1 MGELIP
7 KAEPAE
13 PTTDITFLFFDKK
26 TFLRRCF
33 LAIVFN
39 PYDTDL
45 SCFLDHSY
53 WLCFLRVSSKSANP
67 IKLGLS
73 YLSVAL
79 SWIVQLTLR
88 PALDILFFH

>member
-33 LAIVFN
+33 LAIVF
-39 PYDTDL
+39 
-45 SCFLDHSY
+45 
-53 WLCFLRVSSKSANP
+53 
-67 IKLGLS
+67 I
-73 YLSVAL
+73 
-79 SWIVQLTLR
+79 LT
-88 PALDILFFH
+88 ILIFFVF